1 MKRGRQQAP
10 LVLVLILA
18 LRLPA
23 RGPVNSAISSQ
34 ISYRAALPAALA
46 AVTVTASAAA
56 VAGEGASPLILDF
69 SPFFGTA
76 LPSARL
82 FLLFSCPQPGPAL
95 LFPAVKLPRCGSCS
109 GRGAWR
115 ARLAG
120 LPTCVL
126 AY

>member
-56 VAGEGASPLILDF
+56 VAGEGASSLIIDF
-69 SPFFGTA
+69 SPFPESPL
-76 LPSARL
+76 LPRGY
-82 FLLFSCPQPGPAL
+82 FYYFSCPQPGPAL
-95 LFPAVKLPRCGSCS
+95 LFPCC
-109 GRGAWR
+109 
-115 ARLAG
+115 
-120 LPTCVL
+120 
-126 AY
+126 